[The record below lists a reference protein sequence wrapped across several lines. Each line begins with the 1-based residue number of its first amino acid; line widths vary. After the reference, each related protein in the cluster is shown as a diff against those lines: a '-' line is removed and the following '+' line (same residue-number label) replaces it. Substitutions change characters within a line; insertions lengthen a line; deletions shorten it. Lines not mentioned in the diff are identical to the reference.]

1 MFFTTFLYAFLA
13 LVGFVMAAPS
23 SVHKGAATFFTP
35 SIGACGKQSTSS
47 DHIVAVSSQ
56 FFNSFPGA
64 GANPNKN
71 PICGKTLTVHFKGK
85 STKVTVVDSCPGCGL
100 LDLDLSPAAF
110 NDLASPDLG
119 RIQVTWTG
127 A

>member
-1 MFFTTFLYAFLA
+1 LYLHFLA
-13 LVGFVMAAPS
+13 LVGFVIAAPS
-23 SVHKGAATFFTP
+23 NVHKGAGSDIFEP
-35 SIGACGKQSTSS
+35 GLGACGTQSKSS
-47 DHIVAVSSQ
+47 DHIVAVSNQ

-64 GANPNKN
+64 GANPNKFN
-71 PICGKTLTVHFKGK
+71 PICGKTLTVSFKGK
-85 STKVTVVDSCPGCGL
+85 STKIKVVDSCPGCGL